1 MRNGPSSA
9 KNHHLH
15 QSSHGGGVRRS
26 PLVYNNSNNSNNSGG
41 GSEPVAAASRVLLLS
56 AAPPTVT
63 QTVFLPQAAHHVTH
77 ALPSSSP
84 QRHALQHSPSV
95 AAPHQL
101 YMLNYAA
108 SSQRYASTPP
118 SYPQQQ

>member
-9 KNHHLH
+9 KNLHLH

-41 GSEPVAAASRVLLLS
+41 VGSDPVAAASRVLLLS

-77 ALPSSSP
+77 ALPSSP